1 MPPLAGRRDD
11 RQPQIRACPQTLRF
25 TVETLHH
32 NHITA
37 PMLTDSDSH
46 RACAEPLGP
55 RHQGRSSSLRCGRPP
70 LTPGPVQ
77 GCPHRGRNKLKT
89 PLTTPCPSRDDYL
102 ISAST
107 VPWVTAAPASTARP
121 VMVPSLCA
129 VTGFSIFIASRTTT
143 RSPADTSWPSST
155 ATFTTVPCIG
165 AVTASPEAAAPA
177 WEPRLRGLG
186 LFRTTP
192 ALSER

>member
-11 RQPQIRACPQTLRF
+11 RQPKIRPCPQPIRF

-55 RHQGRSSSLRCGRPP
+55 RHQGRSSSLRCGRST

-77 GCPHRGRNKLKT
+77 RCPHRGRNSSKP
-89 PLTTPCPSRDDYL
+89 PLTTPCPFRDDHCWKAL
-102 ISAST
+102 AERALVREMRSPGNGQRSSHFERHFSSDVPASSAICSEAVCGPDSRGSPRVRAST
-107 VPWVTAAPASTARP
+107 R
-121 VMVPSLCA
+121 
-129 VTGFSIFIASRTTT
+129 RTRC
-143 RSPADTSWPSST
+143 RSPAARWPVRPRPPTSPTYS
-155 ATFTTVPCIG
+155 
-165 AVTASPEAAAPA
+165 
-177 WEPRLRGLG
+177 RR
-186 LFRTTP
+186 R
-192 ALSER
+192 ALVG